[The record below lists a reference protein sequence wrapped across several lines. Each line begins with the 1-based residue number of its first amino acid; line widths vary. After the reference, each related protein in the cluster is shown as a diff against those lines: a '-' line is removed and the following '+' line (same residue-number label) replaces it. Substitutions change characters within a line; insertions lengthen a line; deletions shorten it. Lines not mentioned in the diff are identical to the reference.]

1 MFYNHLVPASLR
13 VSGLFNNGHY
23 PMEPVAFNHHPD
35 PAFYRPEKGYSFGFK
50 ILNVH
55 KLLMD
60 HKTNRAQTPIQH
72 FLMPL
77 SIN

>member
-1 MFYNHLVPASLR
+1 
-13 VSGLFNNGHY
+13 
-23 PMEPVAFNHHPD
+23 MEPVTFNHHPD